1 MEITRRFFTKHKLQI
16 SETKSKIL
24 TYNAVTGKTSF
35 EGDNLAPLQLEQV
48 ISFKYLG
55 IPLNCSPYNLFKSF
69 NEQVKQKARNYLTSV
84 LSLVKSG
91 PNRSDLA
98 YSLWTL
104 CGLPSILY
112 GTEIIPLTQGTIAEV
127 ERCNSLVGK
136 FILQIPRSSAT
147 VACYIDAGLRPISS
161 IISEKVLLYSKT
173 IMNKPT
179 SYWPKLAMN
188 ENLAAGTRSPYTRY
202 LLKWKTST
210 NCFSLDS
217 KQIKAAVR
225 RSSIIDIIDQQ
236 RATSTTAFAML
247 SPATGPYRSRNP
259 WFRPKA
265 WISDSGFSRI
275 LSSFRV
281 CNSGLGNRGPA
292 RNGMF
297 YKLCQLCAETG
308 LVALNNEVRKYPH
321 PSQLD
326 LISYFL
332 RFI

>member
-1 MEITRRFFTKHKLQI
+1 METTRRFFFKHKLQI

-69 NEQVKQKARNYLTSV
+69 NEQVKQKAQNYLSSV

-112 GTEIIPLTQGTIAEV
+112 GTEIIPLTQSTISEV

-161 IISEKVLLYSKT
+161 IISEKVLLYSRS
-173 IMNKPT
+173 IMNKPA

-188 ENLAAGTRSPYTRY
+188 ENIAAGTHSPYTCY
-202 LLKWKTST
+202 LLKWKKST
-210 NCFSLDS
+210 NCFNLDS

-225 RSSIIDIIDQQ
+225 RTSIIDILDQQ
-236 RATSTTAFAML
+236 RATSTTSFAML

-259 WFRPKA
+259 WFKPKN

-275 LSSFRV
+275 FSSFRV

-292 RNGMF
+292 RDGKF
-297 YKLCQLCAETG
+297 YKLCPLCAESG
-308 LVALNNEVRKYPH
+308 LVALNNEVRQIPYLIPH
-321 PSQLD
+321 F
-326 LISYFL
+326 YF
-332 RFI
+332 ITP